1 MKNEECK
8 VAIYIRVGRKEQ
20 LDVGKNLQKQ
30 LIENYLEKERNYRI
44 TGYYIDE
51 GYSGLNFKRPMFQK
65 MLEEIERG
73 NIDRILVS
81 DFSRISRNII
91 ELDNFVYKSLIP
103 RNIKLT
109 SIRDNDDFHNIQK
122 SINRYFIKKMA
133 NTTGKRHNNGR

>member
-1 MKNEECK
+1 MKNVKCK

-20 LDVGKNLQKQ
+20 LDIGKKLQKQ

-44 TGYYIDE
+44 TGYYIDD

-81 DFSRISRNII
+81 DFARISRNII
-91 ELDNFVYKSLIP
+91 ELDNFVNKILIP

-109 SIRDNDDFHNIQK
+109 SIRDNNDFYHIQK
-122 SINRYFIKKMA
+122 NINSYFIKKIA
-133 NTTGKRHNNGR
+133 NDNGRKHNNGR